1 MEYKT
6 VTEAKNLPGLRLA
19 LTVGGPAPWSQ
30 SAKSILHVKKIP
42 YIPVAQY
49 GGQANED
56 LVAWTGH
63 RNAPVAMYNNEPAR
77 TGWYEILLLAE
88 RLAPTPSLLPLNVE
102 DRALMI
108 GLSNELCGEEGF
120 TIGLSNEL
128 CGEEGFTWQARH
140 LMFDT
145 LLKVQ
150 GEAFQKNPMFH
161 AYGYSAQNAAA
172 APAKMIPIL
181 EALTARLHKQ
191 RGVGSRY
198 FVGHQL
204 TALDLYWANMSQ
216 IVDPY
221 PPEKNPMPEFFRQIW
236 APVRAAVESAIDPL
250 LIEHRDFIFA
260 AHLTLPLDF

>member
-1 MEYKT
+1 MDYKT
-6 VTEAKNLPGLRLA
+6 VAEAKDLPGLRLA

-30 SAKSILHVKKIP
+30 AAKSIFQVKKIP

-63 RNAPVAMYNNEPAR
+63 RNAPVAMYEKEPAR

-88 RLAPTPSLLPLNVE
+88 RLVPTPALLPQRVE

-120 TIGLSNEL
+120 T
-128 CGEEGFTWQARH
+128 WQARH
-140 LMFDT
+140 IMFDA
-145 LLKVQ
+145 LLKTQ
-150 GEAFQKNPMFH
+150 GDAFKQNPMFR

-172 APAKMIPIL
+172 APAKMRPIL
-181 EALTARLHKQ
+181 DALSARLHRQ
-191 RGVGSRY
+191 QGAGSRY
-198 FVGHQL
+198 FVGDGL

-216 IVDPY
+216 VVVPY
-221 PPEKNPMPEFFRQIW
+221 PPEKNPMPDFFRQLW
-236 APVRAAVESAIDPL
+236 APVRAAVESSIDPL
-250 LIEHRDFIFA
+250 LIAHRDFIFTQ
-260 AHLTLPLDF
+260 HLTLPLDF

>member
-6 VTEAKNLPGLRLA
+6 VAEAKDLPGLRLA
-19 LTVGGPAPWSQ
+19 LTAGGPAPWSQ
-30 SAKSILHVKKIP
+30 AAKSVFHVKKIP
-42 YIPVAQY
+42 YTPVAQY
-49 GGQANED
+49 GGQANAE

-63 RNAPVAMYNNEPAR
+63 RNAPVAMYDKEPAR

-88 RLAPTPSLLPLNVE
+88 RLAPTPSLVPQNVE
-102 DRALMI
+102 DRAIMI
-108 GLSNELCGEEGF
+108 GLA
-120 TIGLSNEL
+120 NEL

-145 LLKVQ
+145 LLKTQ
-150 GEAFQKNPMFH
+150 GEAFKQNPMFR

-181 EALTARLHKQ
+181 EALSTRLHKQ
-191 RGVGSRY
+191 QGAGSRY
-198 FVGHQL
+198 FVGAQL

-216 IVDPY
+216 VIDPY
-221 PPEKNPMPEFFRQIW
+221 PPEKNPMPDFFRQIW

-250 LIEHRDFIFA
+250 LIVHRDFIFA
-260 AHLTLPLDF
+260 QHLALPLDF

>member
-1 MEYKT
+1 MDYKT
-6 VTEAKNLPGLRLA
+6 AAESKNLPGLRLA

-30 SAKSILHVKKIP
+30 AAKSIFHVKKIS

-63 RNAPVAMYNNEPAR
+63 RNAPVAMYEQEPAR

-88 RLAPTPSLLPLNVE
+88 RLAPTPSLLPQTVE

-120 TIGLSNEL
+120 T
-128 CGEEGFTWQARH
+128 WQARH
-140 LMFDT
+140 IMFDT
-145 LLKVQ
+145 LLKTQ
-150 GEAFQKNPMFH
+150 GEAFKHNPMVR

-172 APAKMIPIL
+172 APTKMKPIL
-181 EALTARLHKQ
+181 DALSTRLHRQ
-191 RGVGSRY
+191 QEAGSRY
-198 FVGHQL
+198 FIGEQL

-216 IVDPY
+216 IIDPY
-221 PPEKNPMPEFFRQIW
+221 PPEKNPMPDFFRRLW
-236 APVRAAVESAIDPL
+236 APVRAAVESAIDPI
-250 LIEHRDFIFA
+250 LITHRDFIFA
-260 AHLTLPLDF
+260 QYLTLPLDF